1 MSYES
6 HCGASIVTYG
16 HLELASF
23 LKQLLGWT
31 PEQAKEG
38 AHLIDKLTPEEVL
51 ASLKAVSKLQ
61 SSKSS
66 LGRPKAYRAAWILL
80 QNNLI
85 ALEEFETIVHRQL
98 VNKEIKRDTYYRAMR
113 NARKFNE
120 QRGQLRRESKE
131 LVSYE
136 SVWIAFQANHLSPE
150 QFKLKMLEL
159 LDKGVISE
167 EKYRHALV
175 EVEKIVNIQKR
186 MIELQLVKTRKNK

>member
-1 MSYES
+1 M
-6 HCGASIVTYG
+6 GASIVTNV

-31 PEQAKEG
+31 PDQAKEG
-38 AHLIDKLTPEEVL
+38 ARLIDNLTPEEVL

-66 LGRPKAYRAAWILL
+66 VGRPKAYRAAWILL

-98 VNKEIKRDTYYRAMR
+98 VNKEIKRDTFYRAMR
-113 NARKFNE
+113 NARKFFD
-120 QRGQLRRESKE
+120 QRDLLRREINR

-136 SVWIAFQANHLSPE
+136 SVWVAFQTNHLTPE
-150 QFKLKMLEL
+150 QFKLKMLDL

-186 MIELQLVKTRKNK
+186 MIELQLNKTRNT

>member
-1 MSYES
+1 M
-6 HCGASIVTYG
+6 GASIVTNV

-31 PEQAKEG
+31 PDQAKEG
-38 AHLIDKLTPEEVL
+38 AHLIDNLTPEEVL

-61 SSKSS
+61 PSKSNV
-66 LGRPKAYRAAWILL
+66 GRPKAYRAAWVLL

-98 VNKEIKRDTYYRAMR
+98 VNKEIKRDTFYRAMR
-113 NARKFNE
+113 NARKFFD
-120 QRGQLRRESKE
+120 QRDQLRKE
-131 LVSYE
+131 INRLVSYE
-136 SVWIAFQANHLSPE
+136 SVWVAFQTNHLTPK

-186 MIELQLVKTRKNK
+186 MIDLQLKKTRNT